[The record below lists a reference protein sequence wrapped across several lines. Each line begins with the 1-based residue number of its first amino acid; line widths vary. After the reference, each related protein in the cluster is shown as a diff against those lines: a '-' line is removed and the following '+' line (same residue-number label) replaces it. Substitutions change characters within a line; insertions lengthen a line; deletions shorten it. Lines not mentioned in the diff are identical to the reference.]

1 MNYTQS
7 KYRKA
12 FIENKRLNK
21 SSKINDLEIEDFIK
35 NMKYDTQLVYDEA
48 VLFQKQTSFTTFGT
62 DVV

>member
-12 FIENKRLNK
+12 FIENKRLSK
-21 SSKINDLEIEDFIK
+21 SLKINNLEIEDFIK
-35 NMKYDTQLVYDEA
+35 NMRYDTQFMYDEA
-48 VLFQKQTSFTTFGT
+48 VLFQKQTSFTAFGT